1 MDEMPAFEKA
11 GGEFSARERGRL
23 IQAAAALH
31 DAERPVRMLRGVAW
45 PQGAYEAFMSAK
57 ARSLP
62 VVDYTPVDPAPTHER
77 TAVAR
82 GLIDGSSVVHDW
94 LSRVADVV
102 DMGANMVGAVGTR
115 EFYQL
120 STRFYGAPTATLN
133 DNLTRPIDL
142 ANALDDVLSGFKHED
157 LHLDEAPITYCADE
171 LVDQIRPAI
180 IAHFGDDAPS
190 LEVVDHLSARA
201 IAGGRYIR
209 FRRDAIFS
217 DRDRAQLVQHEAF
230 VHIGTTL
237 NGHAQKHM
245 PLLAAG
251 HPGTTRTQEGLAVFA
266 EIISGSMDPNRMR
279 RLADRVIAIQM
290 SIDGADF
297 IEIYNFFLDRTDDTR
312 QSFENAR
319 RVVRG
324 GLVSGGAP
332 FTKDIVYLEG
342 LLRVH
347 NFLRVAVQL
356 DRLDCIRLLFCGKLD
371 IEDLPAICVMVQEGL
386 CQFPRYLPPWVRD
399 LRFLVS
405 YLAYSAFLN
414 QVDLGK
420 IRNHYLDVLRHAPK
434 VPTPRD

>member
-1 MDEMPAFEKA
+1 MKNSK
-11 GGEFSARERGRL
+11 EFGPRERERL
-23 IQAAAALH
+23 IEAAAALRQ
-31 DAERPVRMLRGVAW
+31 AEKPVRMLRSVAW
-45 PQGAYEAFMSAK
+45 PEDAYDTFMTAK

-62 VVDYTPVDPAPTHER
+62 DVCYTPIDPAPTHER

-82 GLIDGSSVVHDW
+82 RLIDGTSPVHRW
-94 LSRVADVV
+94 LSKIANVV
-102 DMGANMVGAVGTR
+102 DTGADMVSAVGTKKFF
-115 EFYQL
+115 EL
-120 STRFYGAPTATLN
+120 SSALYGHPSATLT

-142 ANALDDVLSGFKHED
+142 ARSLDDVLAGFKHED
-157 LHLDEAPITYCADE
+157 LHLDEGPITYTADE
-171 LVDQIRPAI
+171 LVEQIRPAVVS
-180 IAHFGDDAPS
+180 HFGDAAPR
-190 LEVVDHLSARA
+190 LEVVDHMASKA
-201 IAGGRYIR
+201 IAGGRYIK
-209 FRRDAIFS
+209 FRRDAEFS
-217 DRDRAQLVQHEAF
+217 DRDREQLIQHEAY

-237 NGHAQKHM
+237 NGHEQKLI

-251 HPGTTRTQEGLAVFA
+251 HPGTTRAQEGLAVFA
-266 EIISGSMDPNRMR
+266 EIISGAMDPSRMR

-290 SIDGADF
+290 AIDGADF
-297 IEIYNFFLDRTDDTR
+297 IEIYNFFLERSDNTR

-371 IEDLPAICVMVQEGL
+371 IEDLPALCVLVEEGL
-386 CQFPRYLPPWVRD
+386 CQFPRFLPPWAKD

-414 QVDLGK
+414 QVNLAK
-420 IRNHYLDVLRHAPK
+420 IRDHYVDILSHAPK
-434 VPTPRD
+434 VATPND